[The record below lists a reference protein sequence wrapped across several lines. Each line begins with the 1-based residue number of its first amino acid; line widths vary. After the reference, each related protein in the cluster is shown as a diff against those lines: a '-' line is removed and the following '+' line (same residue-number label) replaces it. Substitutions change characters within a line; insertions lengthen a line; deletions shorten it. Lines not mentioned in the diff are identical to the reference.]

1 MATKVPAPR
10 TSNGTLPLQLATAA
24 AILFSFGGIALAA
37 LANSPADGGRGGA
50 IAVAL
55 TFFMLFMGRGTAEQA
70 AETTLPPSDDPVEAL
85 RREFDPTKAAV
96 NAMLDW
102 SNKEKRYLAASSVI
116 GTLVWGFGDLLAAWI
131 CAA

>member
-1 MATKVPAPR
+1 MQLQP
-10 TSNGTLPLQLATAA
+10 SSSQLPPST
-24 AILFSFGGIALAA
+24 
-37 LANSPADGGRGGA
+37 PV
-50 IAVAL
+50 AV
-55 TFFMLFMGRGTAEQA
+55 A